1 MHAEAYETACFIC
14 YGFFNT
20 SKEHLDFLQQVAGM
34 LTFSTDSPLKDLS
47 SFRNLLILQ
56 AQQKMSSQGTKIQ
69 LAPISIPFHGTISYY
84 QTKDGKFHEMTL
96 EMS

>member
-56 AQQKMSSQGTKIQ
+56 AQQKNVFSRHQNSAGTN
-69 LAPISIPFHGTISYY
+69 FYY
-84 QTKDGKFHEMTL
+84 L
-96 EMS
+96 SWRN